1 MSKHNSNIVH
11 HPEVRRVLSKDT
23 ILPGT
28 QIDAKIIVEN
38 TSQYPIESIYIV
50 EGDIQP
56 VDDIELFSPD
66 FIESRIFSHQGII
79 IPGALQTFYYTL
91 KLHPYSTAENIIIG
105 ETRVEF
111 VANHTPMQVTI
122 PGAKITVESIPIED
136 LEISEGYFACPNC
149 GNQLELDTVLCTNCG
164 FEINQETLQKI
175 WANHQS
181 YTKLIEEELIQT
193 DEKSAQIEEPVN
205 AEEKLIPIEEE
216 RIHAEEIPTQ
226 VEEPAK
232 AEEKTPEAQE
242 IPANMEI
249 MYLKQA
255 AQKFQENRFEEC
267 LLNLKITLQILEANN
282 PAVFRSTNDVLGKL
296 LQNIRDFSGQKVSK
310 RTATTSLKFVINFV
324 KSFKMTS

>member
-1 MSKHNSNIVH
+1 MVH

-38 TSQYPIESIYIV
+38 TSQYPIESLYIV
-50 EGDIQP
+50 EGDIHP
-56 VDDIELFSPD
+56 ENEVELFSPD

-91 KLHPYSTAENIIIG
+91 KLHPYSTAENVIIG

-122 PGAKITVESIPIED
+122 PGAKIPVESIPIED

-149 GNQLELDTVLCTNCG
+149 GNYLELDTVLCTNCG

-175 WANHQS
+175 WANHQR
-181 YTKLIEEELIQT
+181 YTKLIEEELVQP
-193 DEKSAQIEEPVN
+193 DEKSVQMEEPAKTEEKTPEAQIEG
-205 AEEKLIPIEEE
+205 K
-216 RIHAEEIPTQ
+216 RTHAEEIPTQ
-226 VEEPAK
+226 AEEPAK
-232 AEEKTPEAQE
+232 TEEKTPEAQE

-255 AQKFQENRFEEC
+255 AQKFQENRFKEC
-267 LLNLKITLQILEANN
+267 LLDLKITLQILEANN
-282 PAVFRSTNDVLGKL
+282 PVVFRSTNDVLGKL

-310 RTATTSLKFVINFV
+310 RTAATSLKFVINFV
-324 KSFKMTS
+324 KSFKMAVDETSR

>member
-1 MSKHNSNIVH
+1 MVH

-38 TSQYPIESIYIV
+38 TSQYPIESLYIV

-56 VDDIELFSPD
+56 VNDIELFSPD

-91 KLHPYSTAENIIIG
+91 KLHPYSTAENITIG

-111 VANHTPMQVTI
+111 VANHAPMQLNI
-122 PGAKITVESIPIED
+122 PGAKITVDSIPIED

-149 GNQLELDTVLCTNCG
+149 GNHLELDTVLCTNCG

-175 WANHQS
+175 WTNHQS
-181 YTKLIEEELIQT
+181 HTNLIEEELLQK
-193 DEKSAQIEEPVN
+193 DETAVQIEESVKVEESVQIEEEPIRAKKISAQIERI
-205 AEEKLIPIEEE
+205 AKTEEKVVPGELPD
-216 RIHAEEIPTQ
+216 Q
-226 VEEPAK
+226 L
-232 AEEKTPEAQE
+232 
-242 IPANMEI
+242 EI

-255 AQKFQENRFEEC
+255 AQTFREEKFEEC
-267 LLNLKITLQILEANN
+267 LLNLKITLQIIKKSDSSALQSSNG
-282 PAVFRSTNDVLGKL
+282 VVKKL
-296 LQNIRDFSGQKVSK
+296 LANIMAYDGKPVSK
-310 RTATTSLKFVINFV
+310 RTAATSLKFVINFI
-324 KSFKMTS
+324 KSFKTATDEPSR